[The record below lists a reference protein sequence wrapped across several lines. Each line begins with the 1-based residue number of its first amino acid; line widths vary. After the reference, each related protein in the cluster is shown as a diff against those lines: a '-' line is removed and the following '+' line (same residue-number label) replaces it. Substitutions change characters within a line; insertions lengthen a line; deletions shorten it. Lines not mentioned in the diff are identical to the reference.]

1 MKVSAKNLQRGL
13 ERFWRKNI
21 RTKTGESI
29 KAVIVGIDPGTN
41 TGMAVL
47 DLHGNLIHLSSKRS
61 IGKSE
66 IIRRVTRLGKPLI
79 VAVDV
84 TPAPRNVE
92 KIASSMGSA
101 LFTPK
106 KSMSVKEKNDI
117 VKRFRRAYKKT
128 RGVELKIGG
137 RHERDALAATVK
149 AWKSNKYLLRK
160 VQNALRRRGL
170 EKIFDNVVKILIK
183 RESENITNAI
193 NEVLKKR
200 EALRKRTK
208 RRTYAKKKRKKRKK
222 KIRAEQKRHG

>member
-1 MKVSAKNLQRGL
+1 
-13 ERFWRKNI
+13 
-21 RTKTGESI
+21 
-29 KAVIVGIDPGTN
+29 
-41 TGMAVL
+41 MAVL

-66 IIRRVTRLGKPLI
+66 IIRRVTGFGKPLI

-101 LFTPK
+101 LFTSE
-106 KSMSVKEKNDI
+106 KSMSIKEKNDI
-117 VKRFRRAYKKT
+117 VKRFRRAYKKAQ
-128 RGVELKIGG
+128 GIELKIGG
-137 RHERDALAATVK
+137 KHERDALAASVK

-170 EKIFDNVVKILIK
+170 EKIFDTVVKILIK

-193 NEVLKKR
+193 NEVLRKK
-200 EALRKRTK
+200 EALRKRIK
-208 RRTYAKKKRKKRKK
+208 RRAYAKKRKRKKRKK
-222 KIRAEQKRHG
+222 GKKKN